1 MNNTV
6 IIRGLFEFV
15 QQLIL
20 IAMAKDL
27 PLTLIVATDA
37 DETPRYQSLV
47 TASIACRQ
55 FSLLATAKPDYS
67 QADTLIIGNLVP
79 LAADGDPDADLRAT
93 LPLFR
98 QFVNAAMAAG
108 FKGKLLLAGS
118 NDAILSVLAA
128 RFSGIDH
135 QRVLGLGTLP
145 QSRLLEWLLQKQLN
159 VGAND
164 VHAFVVGVTK
174 DHLISWSRSYIGPAP
189 VLTYVAN
196 QDTSFGADEM
206 AADQEQVDDPAI
218 VTNQTMSV
226 LALVQVLSAFYQHQ
240 PFIGTV
246 TNVQPGADGQ
256 PVGLASPV
264 LISANGIKRLT
275 DVVLSD
281 EEQKEYAVIAAQVRQ
296 DLDRVAAGEFDQDDD
311 QS

>member
-1 MNNTV
+1 MNNKV

-37 DETPRYQSLV
+37 DETPRYQSLI
-47 TASIACRQ
+47 TASTVCQQ
-55 FSLLATAKPDYS
+55 FSLLANAKPDYS

-79 LAADGDPDADLRAT
+79 LAADRDADADLRAT

-98 QFVNAAMAAG
+98 NFVNTAMAAG
-108 FKGKLLLAGS
+108 FNGKLLLAGS
-118 NDAILSVLAA
+118 NDAVLSVLAA
-128 RFSGIDH
+128 RFSGLDH

-145 QSRLLEWLLQKQLN
+145 QSRLLEQLLQKQLS
-159 VGAND
+159 VGSAD
-164 VHAFVVGVTK
+164 VHAFVVGTTNA
-174 DHLISWSRSYIGPAP
+174 HLISWSRSYIGPAP

-196 QDTSFGADEM
+196 QDTSFGTDAM
-206 AADQEQVDDPAI
+206 TAAQDQVDDPAI
-218 VTNQTMSV
+218 VTNQTLSV
-226 LALVQVLSAFYQHQ
+226 VALVQVLSAFYERQ

-246 TNVQPGADGQ
+246 TNIQAGSDDQ
-256 PVGLASPV
+256 LVGLASPV
-264 LISANGIKRLT
+264 LISANGIKRLA

-281 EEQKEYAVIAAQVRQ
+281 EEQKEYAEIAGEVRQ
-296 DLDRVAAGEFDQDDD
+296 TLDRVAAGEFDQNDDD
-311 QS
+311 Q